1 MLIPYKAKTWEI
13 LLSLT
18 ECNPFKWLALEAG
31 WGVVES
37 NKGLE
42 SKVYIS
48 LGK

>member
-1 MLIPYKAKTWEI
+1 
-13 LLSLT
+13 
-18 ECNPFKWLALEAG
+18 LEAG

-48 LGK
+48 LGKWASYSKIQFASLDRQYHFL